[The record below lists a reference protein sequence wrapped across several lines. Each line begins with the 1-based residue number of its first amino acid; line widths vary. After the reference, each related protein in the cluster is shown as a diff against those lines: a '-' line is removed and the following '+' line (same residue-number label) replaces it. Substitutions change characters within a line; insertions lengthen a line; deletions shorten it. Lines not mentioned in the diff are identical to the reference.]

1 MIADMENRE
10 DQKNL
15 QSKLIKSAGAC
26 MDLQELINTILD
38 KLPLGVFVKD
48 AANGFTYLY
57 WNRFM
62 EEITGIDTCHIEG
75 HTDFEIRYDVWIDPE
90 ERLATDRRIMQTG
103 HPAEFSGKIKD
114 MHGEY
119 RDLEITKYPISLADG
134 HPLLLVLWRDV
145 TSKREVEHDL
155 RRTRM
160 LTKMAL
166 QTSDIRICTIIVNP
180 DSPCNYDDTIISLND
195 WMSNS
200 ERMIEYPWPLFVSCV
215 YSDDCARY
223 LEAFKRLCKGEMDEL
238 KAEIRVR
245 YNPAE
250 PYCWRETSTH
260 VYERDDKGRP
270 TILLGCST
278 NIEERKNQELN
289 LEIAKSRAEA
299 ADKMKSKYLADMS
312 HEIRTPLSAI
322 TGFSEL
328 MAFAETD
335 EERMSYY
342 EIIKTN
348 NQLLMQLINDILD
361 LSKIEADA
369 IQINYSEVN
378 VNDLMDT
385 VFASARLRAAEGVEV
400 KLVKGAGT
408 CMFGTDPVRLLQLV
422 NNLVNNA
429 IKNTREGSIT
439 LGYAP
444 LEEGNLRFYVKD
456 TGIGIPEEKLKTLF
470 LRFVKLNDY
479 VEGIG
484 LGLAICKGLITKMGG
499 SIQVTSQEGVGSE
512 FSFTLPPHEG

>member
-1 MIADMENRE
+1 MEYRE
-10 DQKNL
+10 DNKNL
-15 QSKLIKSAGAC
+15 QSELLHHAGAS
-26 MDLQELINTILD
+26 MNLQELINTILD

-48 AANGFTYLY
+48 AANHFTYLY

-62 EEITGIDTCHIEG
+62 EELTGIGSRHIEG
-75 HTDFEIRYDVWIDPE
+75 RDDFEIHYDSWLTPE
-90 ERLATDRRIMQTG
+90 ERAATDRRIMETG
-103 HPAEFSGKIKD
+103 HPAEFYNKIKD
-114 MHGEY
+114 TRGQYHH
-119 RDLEITKYPISLADG
+119 LEITKYPLSLADG

-145 TSKREVEHDL
+145 TSRLEVEHDL

-160 LTKMAL
+160 LTNMAL
-166 QTSDIRICTIIVNP
+166 QTSDIRICQIVVDP
-180 DSPCNYDDTIISLND
+180 DSPCNYDDTLVCLND
-195 WMSNS
+195 LDSNS
-200 ERMIEYPWPLFVSCV
+200 GAMLKYPWPVFASCV
-215 YSDDCARY
+215 HPDDYHTYCA
-223 LEAFKRLCKGEMDEL
+223 AFKRLCKGEIEDL

-245 YNPAE
+245 YTPSDD
-250 PYCWRETSTH
+250 YCWRETNTH
-260 VYERDDKGRP
+260 VYERDEKDRP

-278 NIEERKNQELN
+278 NIQERKNQELS
-289 LEIAKSRAEA
+289 LEVAKSRAEA

-312 HEIRTPLSAI
+312 HEIRTPLGAI

-369 IQINYSEVN
+369 IQINYSQVN

-385 VFASARLRAAEGVEV
+385 IFASAKLRAAEGVKIILE
-400 KLVKGAGT
+400 KGAET
-408 CMFGTDPVRLLQLV
+408 CLFGTDPVRLLQLV
-422 NNLVNNA
+422 NNLMNNA
-429 IKNTREGSIT
+429 IKNTPEGSIT
-439 LGYAP
+439 MGYTP
-444 LEEGNLRFYVKD
+444 LAEGYLRFYVKD
-456 TGIGIPEEKLKTLF
+456 TGVGIPREKLRTLF
-470 LRFVKLNDY
+470 QRFVKLNDY

-499 SIQVTSQEGVGSE
+499 SIEVDSTEGIGST
-512 FSFTLPPHEG
+512 FSFVLPPHTAE